1 MSSADWS
8 GGSAIDTNGYDYLTF
23 NGGNNGTSIQATAE
37 GTGLADQG
45 VASQGIYALV
55 VRGCTFENL
64 TIANLYVH
72 TSTSDTSVDQTMDNG
87 IVFSGLEHHG
97 RGQHDPRRRLGGV
110 RPLGQRRR
118 E

>member
-8 GGSAIDTNGYDYLTF
+8 GGSAIDTNGNDYLTF

-55 VRGCTFENL
+55 VHGLHVREPHDREPVRAHLDVGH
-64 TIANLYVH
+64 VGG
-72 TSTSDTSVDQTMDNG
+72 SDDG
-87 IVFSGLEHHG
+87 
-97 RGQHDPRRRLGGV
+97 
-110 RPLGQRRR
+110 
-118 E
+118 